1 MQGRRVDTVAMKEP
15 SDDLKTDESPPEGIE
30 ELQDPDEVVT
40 GDRTRDHFL
49 DVALG
54 LREPATV
61 NEIAEQAGHGPS
73 AAREYMAFFTRANIV
88 EQVSTDPD
96 TFTVNKNY
104 LDWRR
109 ADRLRS
115 EYRQEELAEMH
126 DQIDDRISE
135 FKETFGRDHPDDVEV
150 GRAAGDLDRPAT
162 EITDALSRWRTDKRR
177 LGIVK
182 RALDQS
188 GNSSAGDKRLYV

>member
-1 MQGRRVDTVAMKEP
+1 MKEP
-15 SDDLKTDESPPEGIE
+15 SDDLKTDESPPAGIE
-30 ELQDPDEVVT
+30 ELQDPHEIVT

-73 AAREYMAFFTRANIV
+73 AAREYMAFFTRTNIV

-96 TFTVNKNY
+96 TFRVNKDY

-109 ADRLRS
+109 VDQLRS

-126 DQIDDRISE
+126 DRIEGRLSE
-135 FKETFGRDHPDDVEV
+135 FEGTLGCDHPDDVEV
-150 GRAAGDLDRPAT
+150 GRAASDLDRPAT
-162 EITDALSRWRTDKRR
+162 EITDMLSRWRTDQRR
-177 LGIVK
+177 LEIVK

-188 GNSSAGDKRLYV
+188 GSSSADDKRLYA

>member
-1 MQGRRVDTVAMKEP
+1 MREP
-15 SDDLKTDESPPEGIE
+15 GDDLKTDESPPEGIE

-88 EQVSTDPD
+88 KRVSTDPD
-96 TFTVNKNY
+96 KFTVNKDY
-104 LDWRR
+104 LEWRR

-115 EYRQEELAEMH
+115 ESREEELAEMH
-126 DQIDDRISE
+126 DRIEGRISE
-135 FKETFGRDHPDDVEV
+135 FEATFGCNHPDDVEI
-150 GRAAGDLDRPAT
+150 GRAASDLDQPAT
-162 EITDALSRWRTDKRR
+162 EITDMLSRWRTDQRR
-177 LGIVK
+177 LRIVK

-188 GNSSAGDKRLYV
+188 GRSSAGDERLHA